1 MSAIKRSLFSTTLL
15 TLCCF
20 GMASGLNGGPAVEEV
35 GSRALVRVLAK
46 SQQSGIF
53 HEGRLISQSTVIE
66 IGEFSGVVIDA
77 RGLLVAYV
85 GAYWAKLGGAPSQF
99 AILSDGQQ
107 VPAEL
112 IGFDER
118 LSLVVLQAPSLRNQA
133 IVLGALENQ
142 KTLDLVAWEK
152 DRWSHALVDVVS
164 GDGSEGMEFE
174 LKVKPHRMGPTGPVG
189 SGSILLDKAGRFLGI
204 VSSGARS
211 GLSSA
216 LNSLTVVPAYV
227 MRDSL
232 REVLNTGENVRAGWL
247 GITMDAES
255 KEIVVDGVV
264 VNSPAA
270 RAGLKKGDVIR
281 ALNSKEVVSKIEL
294 IRAIRMH
301 RPHSRVS
308 LKVESDG
315 GTRDLVA
322 ELVTAPT
329 RNLNP
334 YFWALEVPRVWKAGE
349 MVQPAEDLKLYPV
362 PVSATPNLGMALD
375 ALTPQLAQYFK
386 VPQLH
391 GLLVTSVL
399 EGSVAAEVG
408 FQAGDVLVKAN
419 EASLESTRILND
431 VLAASRDG
439 NLFISF
445 IRNGKLQ
452 KVRVLVQ

>member
-1 MSAIKRSLFSTTLL
+1 MSATKRSFLSSTLMTMCCLGLL
-15 TLCCF
+15 SSLH
-20 GMASGLNGGPAVEEV
+20 AGPAHEEA

-66 IGEFSGVVIDA
+66 IGEFSGVVLDS

-99 AILSDGQQ
+99 AVLSDGQQ
-107 VPAEL
+107 LPADL
-112 IGFDER
+112 VGFDER

-133 IVLGALENQ
+133 IVLGSLENQ
-142 KTLDLVAWEK
+142 KNLDLVAWEN
-152 DRWSHALVDVVS
+152 DRWNHAPVDVVS
-164 GDGSEGMEFE
+164 GNGSEGMEFE
-174 LKVKPHRMGPTGPVG
+174 LKVKPHRMSPIPPMT
-189 SGSILLDKAGRFLGI
+189 SGSILLDNTGRFLGI
-204 VSSGARS
+204 VSSGARA

-216 LNSLTVVPAYV
+216 LSSLTVVPAYV

-255 KEIVVDGVV
+255 NEIVVDGVV

-270 RAGLKKGDVIR
+270 RAGLKRGDVIR

-301 RPHSRVS
+301 RPHSRVN
-308 LKVESDG
+308 LRVESDG
-315 GTRDLVA
+315 AAKDLVA
-322 ELVTAPT
+322 ELVTAPK
-329 RNLNP
+329 RNVNP
-334 YFWALEVPRVWKAGE
+334 YFWALEVPKVWKAGE
-349 MVQPAEDLKLYPV
+349 VAQPAEELKLYPV
-362 PVSATPNLGMALD
+362 PVAATPNLGMALD

-399 EGSVAAEVG
+399 EGSVASEVG

-419 EASLESTRILND
+419 EADLESTRILND
-431 VLAASRDG
+431 VLATSRDG